1 MMQLSVRLITEEMLF
16 NSITV
21 RLNDMTAEHFL
32 SPLFGFFVDG
42 LAAIIPCPKEN
53 IYVFSVQVRGKA
65 LLLNMFFTSNNLYIY
80 PFCLES
86 LHLLTHWV

>member
-65 LLLNMFFTSNNLYIY
+65 LLLNMFFTSNNLYTL
-80 PFCLES
+80 F
-86 LHLLTHWV
+86 V